1 MIKRAFTLILAC
13 VISLSTLCAC
23 APQEDKPADGTPA
36 VTTPDTTEP
45 EATTTPKEVTEA
57 ITTTPEVTTTEPT
70 TTVATTTTQ
79 ATTTTEATTT
89 VATTTTEA
97 TTTTVT
103 TTTEATTTTAAPEP
117 VELGVLGYNLKE
129 KISTDKAYASG
140 KASSLVINEVCPSNK
155 KTLDDMDGE
164 SKDWVE
170 IYNPTDKIINLEG
183 VGLSDDSKEPFKW
196 VFPSV
201 NIQPKGYII
210 VFASDKNITKPEL
223 HTNFKISGGNEE
235 LILTSADGKTIDSF
249 IVSTTD
255 EDQTYGRYPD
265 GSDSLRLLSATPG
278 KSNGKAKDVEETGTL
293 KPIFSKESGFYDQQ
307 FSLKI
312 TAEPGCT
319 IYYTTDGSVPTKKST
334 KYTDS
339 ITIKDRSGDKAILTY
354 KKDLT
359 VTNDS
364 HYPNKEFEKA
374 TIIRAIAVDK
384 NGVVSDVTTATYFV
398 SASIAKKYGNVDVI
412 SVVMDP
418 NDLYNPE
425 TGIYVAGKTFE
436 KWRKEHP
443 TDPLD
448 GNSQA
453 NFNQRGREWE
463 RDGHIDY
470 FSSTDLEFSAD
481 VGVRIHGGWSRN
493 SNQKSLRFYFREEYG
508 QNKLDYK
515 LFEDNYSLDNGKIID
530 SYKRFLIRNGGNDSY
545 LMTFK
550 DPWTQ
555 SLFDEFE
562 FGTQATNLVIC
573 FLDGEYWGLYTACE
587 SLDKHYVEEKYGVP
601 DEDVIVMKNNELN
614 DGDEEGDGDLWT
626 KTRRYIRDNDMT
638 KPENYKKAC
647 DMLDM
652 DSFAQYIAAEIYI
665 GNEDW
670 MWNNASWWR
679 SRSTDK
685 ADSPYQD
692 GKWRFMMF
700 DVEFAM
706 NLYGD
711 GRDVNYNILDDLLN
725 GDGFFGPMLKSL
737 LKNDDFKQRFV
748 TACEDVM
755 NIAFNK
761 NFATNK
767 LKAYY
772 NEYSPYIDQH
782 MDRFIGWQSV
792 NGVKKNVEHWSKWVA
807 NRPTAFLTILKEELG
822 IKGKNNAVTIQV
834 NDSAMG
840 SVMIDGHE
848 LPMTSN
854 SWSGTYISGYK
865 ITIEAVPAKGYE
877 FVGWSG
883 GYDGDARAITV
894 NPGQA
899 LTLKANFKKK

>member
-1 MIKRAFTLILAC
+1 MMKRAFTLILAC
-13 VISLSTLCAC
+13 VITLSTLCAC
-23 APQEDKPADGTPA
+23 AQQGEDVKTDGTPA
-36 VTTPDTTEP
+36 VTTPATKETEP
-45 EATTTPKEVTEA
+45 EVTTTTEATTEA

-70 TTVATTTTQ
+70 TTAAT
-79 ATTTTEATTT
+79 TTTTEATTT

-103 TTTEATTTTAAPEP
+103 TTTEATTTTAKPEP

-129 KISTDKAYASG
+129 KISTDKSYASG
-140 KASSLVINEVCPSNK
+140 KVSSLVINEVCPSNK

-164 SKDWVE
+164 AKDWIE

-183 VGLSDDSKEPFKW
+183 VGLSDDANEPFKW
-196 VFPSV
+196 TFPSV
-201 NIQPKGYII
+201 NIQPKSYII

-235 LILTSADGKTIDSF
+235 LILTAPDKTTIDSF
-249 IVSTTD
+249 IVSSTD

-265 GSDSLRLLSATPG
+265 GDDSLKLLSATPG
-278 KSNGKAKDVEETGTL
+278 KSNSKAKDVEETGTL
-293 KPIFSKESGFYDQQ
+293 KPVFSKESGFYDQQ

-319 IYYTTDGSVPTKKST
+319 IYYTTDGSVPTTKST

-339 ITIKDRSGDKAILTY
+339 VTIKDRSSEKAILTY
-354 KKDLT
+354 KRDLT
-359 VTNDS
+359 VTDDS
-364 HYPNKEFEKA
+364 HYPRKEFEKA

-384 NGVVSDVTTATYFV
+384 NGVVSEVTTATYFV
-398 SASIAKKYGNVDVI
+398 SSSIAKKYGNVDLI
-412 SVVMDP
+412 SVVIDP
-418 NDLYNPE
+418 KDLYDNK
-425 TGIYVAGKTFE
+425 TGIYVAGQVFKE
-436 KWRKEHP
+436 WRKENP
-443 TDPLD
+443 TAALD
-448 GNSQA
+448 GSSQA

-463 RDGHIDY
+463 RDAHIDY
-470 FSSTDLEFSAD
+470 FSSTNLEFSSE

-601 DEDVIVMKNNELN
+601 DEDVVVMKNNELE

-626 KTRRYIRDNDMT
+626 TTRRYIRDNDMT
-638 KPENYKKAC
+638 KPENYAKAC
-647 DMLDM
+647 EMMDM
-652 DSFAQYIAAEIYI
+652 DSFAEYIAAEIYI

-692 GKWRFMMF
+692 GKWRFLMF
-700 DVEFAM
+700 DVEYSM

-711 GRDVNYNILDDLLN
+711 GRDVNYDILDDLLRK
-725 GDGFFGPMLKSL
+725 DGYFGPVFASL
-737 LKNDDFKQRFV
+737 IKNDDFKAKFV
-748 TACEDVM
+748 LACEDIM

-761 NFATNK
+761 KFATNK
-767 LKAYY
+767 LNEYY
-772 NEYSPYIDQH
+772 KEYSPYIDQH
-782 MDRFIGWQSV
+782 MDRFIGWQSA

-807 NRPTAFLTILKEELG
+807 NRPTAFLSLLKNDLG
-822 IKGKNNAVTIQV
+822 IGGKNNNVTIEV
-834 NDSAMG
+834 NNSSMG
-840 SVMIDGHE
+840 SVRINGHE
-848 LPMTSN
+848 VPLSSN
-854 SWSGTYISGYK
+854 SWSGIYISGYK
-865 ITIEAVPAKGYE
+865 IVIEAVPAKGYE

-883 GYDGDARAITV
+883 GYEGSAPSITV
-894 NPGQA
+894 NPGQS
-899 LTLKANFKKK
+899 LTLKANFQKK